1 MLWEPK
7 VMTHVRSLE
16 RRLQTRKCP
25 QWLSFPPTSYALQET
40 DCARSLGPQG
50 GRSQGEMED
59 KPITH
64 SLARRVHCNFLIS
77 QEAMQQL
84 VNQLPKKRLLG
95 PAWDKS
101 SQSCTGRPSG
111 RHTLYHLLLT
121 LTPHKHAERT
131 GFIASGLLPLI
142 HSPYDCQNMLANIQ
156 HSAVPVLLL
165 LHNLPWLPRTAGE
178 SLSPLWGLEI
188 FNLLPIYCQSHS
200 LLLSL
205 HTTCLP
211 NHPPCHT
218 LWPLCHSYCPKGNVH
233 TFVVFLSWFAQSG
246 LPSHLWQM
254 PPDFSGPSLNA
265 TSSGKPTP
273 DLVS

>member
-188 FNLLPIYCQSHS
+188 FSQFTASLILCCSLSIQPAFPIILPATHYGHS
-200 LLLSL
+200 AILTAPKGMSIPLWFFSVGLLSPG
-205 HTTCLP
+205 C
-211 NHPPCHT
+211 
-218 LWPLCHSYCPKGNVH
+218 PL
-233 TFVVFLSWFAQSG
+233 T
-246 LPSHLWQM
+246 
-254 PPDFSGPSLNA
+254 
-265 TSSGKPTP
+265 SGKCLLISQDP
-273 DLVS
+273 V